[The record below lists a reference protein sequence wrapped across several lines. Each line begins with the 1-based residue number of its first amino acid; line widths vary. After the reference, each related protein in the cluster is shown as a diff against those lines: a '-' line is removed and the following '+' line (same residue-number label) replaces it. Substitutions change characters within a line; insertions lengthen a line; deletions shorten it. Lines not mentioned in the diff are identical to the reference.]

1 MCVCVREKER
11 ERERERCMCVC
22 VCVCVCVSER
32 ERDVRERDVCE
43 REREKTD
50 VREREKER
58 SERVYGV
65 VVCMKGLSEVQ
76 ESHITQVLVSK
87 EESTSCMAVNSR
99 VSHETPVLAPWF
111 CVIRVLC

>member
-1 MCVCVREKER
+1 M
-11 ERERERCMCVC
+11 
-22 VCVCVCVSER
+22 
-32 ERDVRERDVCE
+32 RERDVCE

-58 SERVYGV
+58 CERVYGV

>member
-1 MCVCVREKER
+1 MR
-11 ERERERCMCVC
+11 ERER
-22 VCVCVCVSER
+22 R
-32 ERDVRERDVCE
+32 ERERDVCE

-58 SERVYGV
+58 CERVYGV